1 MLRDER
7 MAQYVNVANNRQY
20 GLGRGD
26 VYSAVRQCVANMVH
40 DDVRKKGAKGPHYK
54 LAKLLDG
61 RITRKMVKQTV
72 MTSVYGV
79 TSYGAKGQIRRW
91 LEDAVDG
98 GTLELVD
105 EDGGALDVHSK
116 EGQAL
121 LLELAMY
128 VAKYTMYGIGM
139 TNTPG
144 YLSMLWLKNCASTI
158 ARSGYRV
165 SWMTPILQLP
175 CTQHYSERVFVVRT
189 GRQCLALQSQSSKE
203 K

>member
-91 LEDAVDG
+91 MA
-98 GTLELVD
+98 
-105 EDGGALDVHSK
+105 ALWSSSMKTV
-116 EGQAL
+116 AL
-121 LLELAMY
+121 WTCTRRRGRLCC
-128 VAKYTMYGIGM
+128 
-139 TNTPG
+139 
-144 YLSMLWLKNCASTI
+144 W
-158 ARSGYRV
+158 
-165 SWMTPILQLP
+165 SWQ
-175 CTQHYSERVFVVRT
+175 CT
-189 GRQCLALQSQSSKE
+189 SQSTRCTESE
-203 K
+203 